1 MLRPSDCSA
10 VQLGKGRNGETEWC
24 LTLNLWKSDL
34 KWARCSSR
42 DWNTAR
48 QPWQF
53 QDCSSNSSAPTRV
66 GASSATGNDS
76 SLSWSCN
83 PCNPNPKL
91 EGGRG
96 AVAWSRW
103 VKRSAPSKKPGGA
116 VKSVGASDGAMA
128 VTKQRRSAA
137 EAETQ
142 RKRSYGT
149 MAKATIG
156 QSNTTKHT
164 VTGSWQVQ
172 FAPHCLHSSCTSR
185 PQHKHHKASKPRH
198 HRRGHAPVHPRS
210 LHTEKS
216 CPVCTNSTW
225 VSHWYYP
232 GIIPTVLWISYWWS
246 IATLIHVSFI
256 Y

>member
-10 VQLGKGRNGETEWC
+10 VQLGKGRRNGETEWC

-53 QDCSSNSSAPTRV
+53 QDCSSNSSAPTRA

-83 PCNPNPKL
+83 PCNPNPKS

-128 VTKQRRSAA
+128 ATKQRSRRSGGRDA
-137 EAETQ
+137 EKE
-142 RKRSYGT
+142 KLWHH
-149 MAKATIG
+149 G
-156 QSNTTKHT
+156 QGHN
-164 VTGSWQVQ
+164 WPIQ
-172 FAPHCLHSSCTSR
+172 
-185 PQHKHHKASKPRH
+185 H
-198 HRRGHAPVHPRS
+198 HRAHSHSKLTSSICATAHAHHDPNTSITKLQSQSTIAENMHQ
-210 LHTEKS
+210 
-216 CPVCTNSTW
+216 CTLEAYTGFEQRNL
-225 VSHWYYP
+225 VRFARIVPEYHL
-232 GIIPTVLWISYWWS
+232 GIIQ
-246 IATLIHVSFI
+246 VSSRLLA
-256 Y
+256 